1 MSYTLSVGSDG
12 SATTA
17 QVAWSVNGQTY
28 KFRSDNN
35 FISWITT
42 IFDVADSL
50 NIIGGLDLLLTD
62 QIPPVQGG
70 AGNIFAKYDA
80 GVSVAGN
87 ARGVGA
93 VDLQQARSLATQ
105 VASGANSVIAGGS
118 ENTASFPFA
127 TIGGG
132 VTNTASDSFSVV
144 AGGRLNTA
152 SGYNATVCGG
162 ASNTASNYYATVG
175 GGTQNTASGDN
186 ATVGGGYSNTASNSS
201 ATVGGGNSNTA
212 SNISATVGGGYQN
225 TASLDFGV
233 CAGGRIN
240 NCNGLS
246 ATIGGGEDNET
257 TGIASCIPGGYR
269 ALADRYGMVA
279 NASGQFSSRG
289 DAQAVSFVM
298 RNTTSGATTAN
309 LKLDG
314 STENLTIPSG
324 KLLSGIIN
332 ISGID
337 STGAEVLNYLKQFA
351 IKNVAGTTTLVH
363 QAVIGTNHRDNPA
376 LDAVISADNV
386 NDCLQV
392 ACTGRAGLNF
402 RWVAVVTG
410 LEIAYG

>member
-17 QVAWSVNGQTY
+17 QVVWSVNGQTY

-70 AGNIFAKYDA
+70 TGNLYAKY
-80 GVSVAGN
+80 GVGASVAGN
-87 ARGVGA
+87 ARGLGA
-93 VDLQQARSLATQ
+93 VDLQQYRNNATE
-105 VASGANSVIAGGS
+105 VASAD
-118 ENTASFPFA
+118 FA
-127 TIGGG
+127 TVGGG
-132 VTNTASDSFSVV
+132 RN
-144 AGGRLNTA
+144 NTA
-152 SGYNATVCGG
+152 SG
-162 ASNTASNYYATVG
+162 YYATVG
-175 GGTQNTASGDN
+175 GGDGNTASANYATVGGGISNTASGDRATVGGGRQNTASGIY
-186 ATVGGGYSNTASNSS
+186 ATVGGGYGNTASGNY
-201 ATVGGGNSNTA
+201 ATVGGG
-212 SNISATVGGGYQN
+212 
-225 TASLDFGV
+225 
-233 CAGGRIN
+233 
-240 NCNGLS
+240 LS
-246 ATIGGGEDNET
+246 
-257 TGIASCIPGGYR
+257 
-269 ALADRYGMVA
+269 ALADRYGQTA
-279 NASGQFSSRG
+279 NASGNFSTQG

-309 LKLDG
+309 LKLNG

-337 STGAEVLNYLKQFA
+337 STGAEVLNYIKQFS
-351 IKNVAGTTTLVH
+351 IKNVGGTTTLVH
-363 QAVIGTNHRDNPA
+363 QAVIGTNHRDNAA

-392 ACTGRAGLNF
+392 ACTGRAGFNF

>member
-17 QVAWSVNGQTY
+17 QVVWSVNGQTY

-70 AGNIFAKYDA
+70 TGNLYAKY
-80 GVSVAGN
+80 GVGASVAGN
-87 ARGVGA
+87 ARGLGA
-93 VDLQQARSLATQ
+93 VDLQQYRNNATE
-105 VASGANSVIAGGS
+105 VASAD
-118 ENTASFPFA
+118 FA
-127 TIGGG
+127 TVGGG
-132 VTNTASDSFSVV
+132 RN
-144 AGGRLNTA
+144 NTA
-152 SGYNATVCGG
+152 SG
-162 ASNTASNYYATVG
+162 YYATVG
-175 GGTQNTASGDN
+175 GGRQNTASGIY
-186 ATVGGGYSNTASNSS
+186 ATVGGGSGNTASSNF
-201 ATVGGGNSNTA
+201 ATVGGG
-212 SNISATVGGGYQN
+212 
-225 TASLDFGV
+225 
-233 CAGGRIN
+233 
-240 NCNGLS
+240 LS
-246 ATIGGGEDNET
+246 
-257 TGIASCIPGGYR
+257 
-269 ALADRYGMVA
+269 ALADRYGQTA
-279 NASGQFSSRG
+279 NASGNFSTQG

-314 STENLTIPSG
+314 ITVNLTIPSG

-337 STGAEVLNYLKQFA
+337 STGAEVLNYIKQFS
-351 IKNVAGTTTLVH
+351 IKNVGGTTTLVH
-363 QAVIGTNHRDNPA
+363 QAVIGTNHRDNAA

-392 ACTGRAGLNF
+392 ACTGRAGFNF